1 MRERVV
7 EGGGPGSR
15 RSVVHVDEHPVPSA
29 TDRAATSPGRA
40 LLVYSLLRLGLL
52 VVCFVA
58 LRLILGAGASPLLVV
73 GGAVLMSALLSIVL
87 LKRQRDAFAEA
98 SLARAERRRAEK
110 SARRSRLES
119 PESPQG

>member
-1 MRERVV
+1 
-7 EGGGPGSR
+7 
-15 RSVVHVDEHPVPSA
+15 VDEHPVPGAS
-29 TDRAATSPGRA
+29 DRAATSPGRA